1 MDLGTVAVG
10 AGCLFAG
17 ALVGVVAMSV
27 VAAGKIGDL
36 MTAIAHEKKRAE
48 DWHTNWRKVNNHLDA
63 IRQACRKV
71 SVPKRGKGGKIIGKM
86 PVWDL
91 VEKVARDV

>member
-1 MDLGTVAVG
+1 MDIGTVVVG
-10 AGCLFAG
+10 GVCLFAG
-17 ALVGVVAMSV
+17 AIVGMIAMSV
-27 VAAGKIGDL
+27 AAAAKIGD
-36 MTAIAHEKKRAE
+36 MMAMIAHEKKRAE
-48 DWHTNWRKVNNHLDA
+48 DWHTNWRNVNNHLDA

-71 SVPKRGKGGKIIGKM
+71 HVPKRGKAGKIIGKM